1 MKAALRRVARVLV
14 TLFAVSAGVVGAQDI
29 VARGAYLAKLGNCE
43 GCHTARGGQPYAG
56 GKPIRTPFGTFHATN
71 LTPDRDTGLGLWTAN
86 DFWRAMHEG
95 VARGGR
101 ALYPVFPYPNY
112 TRITRDDSDALF
124 AYLRSISPVRRPNTP
139 HELAVPYRFAWT
151 LDLWRA
157 LFFRPETFVPDGTR
171 SATWNRGAYL
181 ARGLGHCDACHAP
194 RNVFGAVST
203 GSVEFAGG
211 PVPEQSWHAPSL
223 HDPAQGALI
232 GWKAA
237 DAIAL
242 LRDGAAAGAWTT
254 GPMSEIVSRSLQH
267 WRDDDLSALAEFLTT
282 LPPRRDTK
290 SPASTIDPADP
301 MFAQGERLY
310 REHCKACHGA
320 QGEGQPGRYPAL
332 ANNRAITA
340 EPSTNVLRIVI
351 VGGYAPATRRE
362 PRPYGMPPFA
372 QTLGDDGVAAVV
384 TYIRNAWGH
393 RAGAVTAAQ
402 ANRVR
407 GYPAD

>member
-1 MKAALRRVARVLV
+1 VRAALNRVVRAFVAL
-14 TLFAVSAGVVGAQDI
+14 LALSASAAHPEDI

-56 GKPIRTPFGTFHATN
+56 GKPIRTPFGTFHTTN

-124 AYLRSISPVRRPNTP
+124 AYLRSIPAVSRPNVP
-139 HELAVPYRFAWT
+139 HELAVPYRFAWA
-151 LDLWRA
+151 LDLWRT
-157 LFFRPETFVPDGTR
+157 LFFRPEAFAPDPSR

-194 RNVFGAVST
+194 RNAFGAVSK
-203 GSVEFAGG
+203 GPVEFAGG

-232 GWKAA
+232 GWKNAEA
-237 DAIAL
+237 VAL
-242 LRDGAAAGAWTT
+242 LRDGAAAGSWTT
-254 GPMSEIVSRSLQH
+254 GPMSGIVSRSLQH

-282 LPPRRDTK
+282 LPRLRDTR
-290 SPASTIDPADP
+290 SAAPTIDAADP
-301 MFAQGERLY
+301 VFAQGERLY

-332 ANNRAITA
+332 ANNRAVTA
-340 EPSTNVLRIVI
+340 APATNVLRIVL
-351 VGGYAPATRRE
+351 VGGYSPVTRRD
-362 PRPYGMPPFA
+362 PRPHGMPPFA

-384 TYIRNAWGH
+384 TFIRNAWGH

-407 GYPAD
+407 GYPEE